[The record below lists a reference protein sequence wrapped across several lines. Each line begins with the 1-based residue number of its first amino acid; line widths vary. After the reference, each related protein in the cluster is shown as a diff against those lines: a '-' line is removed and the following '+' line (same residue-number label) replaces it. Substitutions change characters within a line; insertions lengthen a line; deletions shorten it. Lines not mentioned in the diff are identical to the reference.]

1 MGESSSAPR
10 AADSPTGAAHRL
22 GADEAHPASTASACA
37 PSTTTIRSSSVT
49 RGLGG
54 DRLLEQRPPPEV
66 GEQLR
71 PLTVARA
78 GARRQDQTCIQAGA
92 S

>member
-10 AADSPTGAAHRL
+10 AADSPTGEAHRL
-22 GADEAHPASTASACA
+22 DAAEAHPGEQRVRVRAEHGHD
-37 PSTTTIRSSSVT
+37 PLDLGH

-54 DRLLEQRPPPEV
+54 DRVLEQRSSPEV
-66 GEQLR
+66 GAQLR

-78 GARRQDQTCIQAGA
+78 GARRQDQTCIQAAA